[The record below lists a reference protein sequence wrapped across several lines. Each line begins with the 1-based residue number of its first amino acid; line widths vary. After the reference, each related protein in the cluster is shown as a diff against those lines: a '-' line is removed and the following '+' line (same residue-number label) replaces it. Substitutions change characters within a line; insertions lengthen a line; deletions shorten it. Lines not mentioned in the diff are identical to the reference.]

1 MIMNLDE
8 AIEAAELSGLSHLD
22 PALIEI
28 VMKNIVLDADGK
40 AKVCPR
46 NILIDP
52 QLESLA
58 PQCDSNDD
66 VLSFLKALD
75 TDFISDRMKTNAIF
89 ITLFGV
95 YLDFYPILKW
105 QQESVPGLVITS
117 LEPEAQKTRSNM
129 YRVFIKYCFFS
140 ANGSGCTLKLR

>member
-66 VLSFLKALD
+66 VLSF
-75 TDFISDRMKTNAIF
+75 
-89 ITLFGV
+89 
-95 YLDFYPILKW
+95 
-105 QQESVPGLVITS
+105 
-117 LEPEAQKTRSNM
+117 
-129 YRVFIKYCFFS
+129 
-140 ANGSGCTLKLR
+140 